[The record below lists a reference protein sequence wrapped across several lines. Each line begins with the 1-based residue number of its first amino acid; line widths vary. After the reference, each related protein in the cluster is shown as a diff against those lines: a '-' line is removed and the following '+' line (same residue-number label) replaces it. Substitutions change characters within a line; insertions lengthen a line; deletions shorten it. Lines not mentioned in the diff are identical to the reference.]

1 MNISFINAL
10 IEFHLVIDR
19 SRSRVA
25 MARPIYVASEI
36 TFQDTYRR
44 KMDIKLLISNN
55 NFFSVNVLRHQTEI
69 KWHNFCRNIIM
80 QNYKVSE
87 KIFFYVLK
95 RIMCLRKEVSNIL
108 CIKISKSIKCL
119 SVSILSTF
127 FVYIQWQIHIFS
139 CLNFTGKNEMRN
151 AKISYS
157 YLQTFCI

>member
-87 KIFFYVLK
+87 KNILLCVK
-95 RIMCLRKEVSNIL
+95 KNMCLRKEVSNIL

-139 CLNFTGKNEMRN
+139 CLNFTGKNEMQN

-157 YLQTFCI
+157 YL

>member
-69 KWHNFCRNIIM
+69 K
-80 QNYKVSE
+80 
-87 KIFFYVLK
+87 
-95 RIMCLRKEVSNIL
+95 
-108 CIKISKSIKCL
+108 
-119 SVSILSTF
+119 
-127 FVYIQWQIHIFS
+127 
-139 CLNFTGKNEMRN
+139 
-151 AKISYS
+151 
-157 YLQTFCI
+157 